1 MKNLLALLF
10 AFAFAATSFSQ
21 ELWLDET
28 DDFTGESKK
37 ATRREVI
44 GNNGEEKK
52 YAQISISFS
61 AMRIGDT
68 RAFRLKA
75 SSDLGCAGASG
86 NYAMLKF
93 SDDEVIQIVDGGDID
108 CEDMAESTFIV
119 NDELLARIQANDAPV
134 MIRFKQADY
143 YTDAKTVDAETWNAH
158 WAAVAE

>member
-1 MKNLLALLF
+1 MKNLSALFFFF
-10 AFAFAATSFSQ
+10 AFATTCFSQ
-21 ELWLDET
+21 TLWLDEK

-37 ATRREVI
+37 ATNREVI
-44 GNNGEEKK
+44 GDNGEEKK
-52 YAQISISFS
+52 YARISISFS
-61 AMRIGDT
+61 AMRVGDA
-68 RAFRLKA
+68 RAFRLKS

-93 SDDEVIQIVDGGDID
+93 SDDVVMKFEDVADID
-108 CEDMAESTFIV
+108 CKDMSESMFLV
-119 NDELLARIQANDAPV
+119 NDDLLARINSNDAPV